1 MEPTFELDQ
10 EQKQI
15 KQKIFPYLKALSY
28 ELVLN
33 QPQHIEKYMIDF
45 LCKQG
50 NYTTSGLTK
59 EEKKELEF
67 LRVTVKHYR
76 ELEKHSLV
84 SSQKEL
90 DVKKVESDSDDGCSE
105 ENDDVMD
112 DNEEDIIKNKLVN
125 IKKTQEIQ
133 KSMKARISVSAEA
146 YGLYN
151 KKKAFV
157 PKVIP
162 KNEDQMNR
170 IKGKIISSFIFNSLD
185 KKDLEVVINAMEEKR
200 YKLNENVITQGEDGD
215 CLYIVE
221 TGLLKCYKIFKPGDP
236 PKFLKNYESGDS
248 FGELA
253 LLYNCPRAAT
263 IVCSSEES
271 ILWSLDRETFNNIVK
286 EAAQKKREKYENFL
300 KNVDILSTI
309 DSYELGQICDSLKD
323 GIYKKDDY
331 IIKEGELG
339 DVFYIIEEGT
349 CNATKTVEPGKP
361 ESVINTLK
369 EGDYFGERALIRGE
383 PRYANIIVTSE
394 TAKVISLDRRSFTRL
409 LGPIMDILK
418 RNIDKYQTYC
428 SNNND
433 KNASNSNYM
442 SKSNTNRIINSNI
455 ASNNNLNSLNNIIIS
470 DNNDKINLIDN
481 SVNDNNPINIP
492 NNDLNDKTN
501 VDNNNNETETN
512 YGNVD
517 VNKNLNDIISS
528 DNNNIIITNIE
539 NNNNENQTNNDT
551 DVNKNLNNINI
562 SENNDINNNSNNENN
577 NNENPTNNEIE
588 ITKNLNDMIISDNN
602 INENTNEKIE
612 DITNNNEKNEN
623 DENNIIN
630 NEDNKDINDN
640 QNNNNENNN
649 KENLDN
655 SNNSKEE
662 NENENEN
669 NNKLPSLM
677 NTLIS
682 NNNVENIVNSDNNN
696 IIEISEIKE
705 NKVNVEIKDNN
716 NKNDEN
722 IESMKDNSTQIE
734 NKNEETDPK
743 QDLHSLSNMLVYQN
757 NEETEKENKN

>member
-1 MEPTFELDQ
+1 MEPTFELDP

-15 KQKIFPYLKALSY
+15 KQKIFPYLKALAY

-33 QPQHIEKYMIDF
+33 QPQQIEKYMIDF

-59 EEKKELEF
+59 DETKELEL

-76 ELEKHSLV
+76 DLEKHSLV
-84 SSQKEL
+84 NSQKEL
-90 DVKKVESDSDDGCSE
+90 DIKKDVSVNSDNSYSE

-112 DNEEDIIKNKLVN
+112 DKEEEEIKNKLIN
-125 IKKTQEIQ
+125 IKKSQENQ
-133 KSMKARISVSAEA
+133 NSMRARISVSAEA

-151 KKKAFV
+151 KKRDFV

-170 IKGKIISSFIFNSLD
+170 IKGKIISSFIFSSLD

-200 YKLNENVITQGEDGD
+200 YKINENVITQGEDGD

-221 TGLLKCYKIFKPGDP
+221 TGLLKCYKTFKPGDP

-271 ILWSLDRETFNNIVK
+271 IIWSLDRETFNNIVK
-286 EAAQKKREKYENFL
+286 DAAQKKREKYENFL

-323 GIYKKDDY
+323 GVYKKDDY

-339 DVFYIIEEGT
+339 DVFYIIEEGH
-349 CNATKTVEPGKP
+349 CNATKTFEPGKP
-361 ESVINTLK
+361 ETVINTLK

-383 PRYANIIVTSE
+383 PRYANIIVSSE
-394 TAKVISLDRRSFTRL
+394 TAKVISLDRRSFNRL

-418 RNIDKYQTYC
+418 RNIDKYQTYA
-428 SNNND
+428 NNND
-433 KNASNSNYM
+433 KNASSSNYM
-442 SKSNTNRIINSNI
+442 SKSTTNSNINSNI
-455 ASNNNLNSLNNIIIS
+455 ASKNNLNSLNNIITS

-492 NNDLNDKTN
+492 NNDLNNKTN
-501 VDNNNNETETN
+501 VDNNNDENQTN
-512 YGNVD
+512 YANID
-517 VNKNLNDIISS
+517 VNKNLNEIISS
-528 DNNNIIITNIE
+528 DNNNINTTNIE

-551 DVNKNLNNINI
+551 DVNKNMNHINI
-562 SENNDINNNSNNENN
+562 SENNDINNNTNIENN
-577 NNENPTNNEIE
+577 NNENPANNDIE
-588 ITKNLNDMIISDNN
+588 INKNLNDIITSNNN

-612 DITNNNEKNEN
+612 DNTNNNEKNEN
-623 DENNIIN
+623 EENQIIIN
-630 NEDNKDINDN
+630 EENKDIDDN

-649 KENLDN
+649 NENLDN
-655 SNNSKEE
+655 TNNNKEE
-662 NENENEN
+662 NE

-677 NTLIS
+677 DALTS

-696 IIEISEIKE
+696 IVEISEKKE
-705 NKVNVEIKDNN
+705 NKVYVGIKDNK

-743 QDLHSLSNMLVYQN
+743 QELQPLTNMLIYQN
-757 NEETEKENKN
+757 NEETEKEN